1 MTGFFTRDKGRNLG
15 TSCACST
22 FALVFVGSAL
32 GHSGGSTA
40 YAEVT
45 VDGQTV
51 RYTLSLPV
59 DASDRTNPDPLSTER
74 SPLRDYEPLARMVAR
89 QVTVVANGRPCA
101 ALPGVVQPPT
111 PDRAIIQIVVHYA
124 CAAPVRMLSLRDE
137 LFAAGR
143 DHHTITKIEWPG
155 GSQQIIFE
163 PDRTEAELSL
173 PHGAASSGSVSGA
186 RPFFLLGFEHILVG
200 FDHIL
205 FLLVLVLRGGSIKS
219 LLMIVTAFTI
229 AHSITLGLAVLGV
242 VRLPTQ
248 LIEPLIALSI
258 AYVAFENIV
267 ATHSP
272 SRRWLASF
280 LFGLVHGFGFAGALI
295 ELGLPSSALASSLLF
310 FNLGVEAG
318 QAIIVAVL
326 FPVLLTLSRL
336 PGERRAVKFISV
348 AVLTTAL
355 ALFAQRALEG

>member
-1 MTGFFTRDKGRNLG
+1 MTKGVIWGLL
-15 TSCACST
+15 APA
-22 FALVFVGSAL
+22 ALALLFVGSAL
-32 GHSGGSTA
+32 GHTGGSTA

-89 QVTVVANGRPCA
+89 QVTVAANGRPCA
-101 ALPGVVQPPT
+101 ALPGAVQPPT

-137 LFAAGR
+137 LFAALGR

-173 PHGAASSGSVSGA
+173 PDGAASSGAEASAVSGA
-186 RPFFLLGFEHILVG
+186 RAFFLLGVEHILVG

-219 LLMIVTAFTI
+219 LLLIVTAFTI

-242 VRLPTQ
+242 VRPPTQ

-295 ELGLPSSALASSLLF
+295 ELGLPSSALVSSLLF

-336 PGERRAVKFISV
+336 PGERRAVKFISA

>member
-1 MTGFFTRDKGRNLG
+1 VTQGVIWGLL
-15 TSCACST
+15 APA
-22 FALVFVGSAL
+22 ALALLFVGSAL
-32 GHSGGSTA
+32 GHTGGSTA

-59 DASDRTNPDPLSTER
+59 DASGRTNPDPLSTER
-74 SPLRDYEPLARMVAR
+74 SPGPREYEPLARMVAR
-89 QVTVVANGRPCA
+89 QVTVAANGRPCA
-101 ALPGVVQPPT
+101 ALPGAVQPPT

-124 CAAPVRMLSLRDE
+124 CASPVRMLSLRDE
-137 LFAAGR
+137 LFAALGR

-155 GSQQIIFE
+155 GSQQVIFE

-173 PHGAASSGSVSGA
+173 PHGAASSGAKASGVSGA
-186 RPFFLLGFEHILVG
+186 RAFFLLGVEHILVG

-219 LLMIVTAFTI
+219 LLLIVTAFTI

-242 VRLPTQ
+242 VRPPTQ

-295 ELGLPSSALASSLLF
+295 ELGLPSSALVSSLLF

-318 QAIIVAVL
+318 QAIIVTVL

-336 PGERRAVKFISV
+336 PGERRAVKFISA

-355 ALFAQRALEG
+355 TLFVQRALEG